1 MCFSLLITLIQPQ
14 NMVLAFL
21 DWWGWFLDLQKVFS
35 KPHFLFPLTSG
46 SENSFSVKIFEVL
59 SFPSDVSGLKRCG
72 KSCRLRWL
80 NYLRPDIKH
89 GGFTEDEDNIIVTL
103 YNNIGSRLVFPFLL
117 LLLFFYCQ
125 FQNLFIVL
133 FLYDHNHW
141 FINYIICFR
150 WSVIASHLPRRTDND
165 VKNYWN
171 TKLKKKLSGKAD
183 LKKGSNNNGNATSNS
198 IIHLS
203 SVQFPGSIP
212 KVEDYDYG
220 ISVGFGTDSSP
231 VSYQTGMSYQQ
242 DFHSQGLV
250 SNPAVQFPL
259 PGPMEVSE
267 FNTSGNTSYSI
278 SSSQEVSSLS
288 AASSSLALDNTT
300 HASWSSYNG
309 GRVQDDEFL
318 FDFGSPYGLLSGFG
332 FQEQAHEAGLVNQI

>member
-1 MCFSLLITLIQPQ
+1 M
-14 NMVLAFL
+14 
-21 DWWGWFLDLQKVFS
+21 
-35 KPHFLFPLTSG
+35 
-46 SENSFSVKIFEVL
+46 
-59 SFPSDVSGLKRCG
+59 
-72 KSCRLRWL
+72 
-80 NYLRPDIKH
+80 
-89 GGFTEDEDNIIVTL
+89 
-103 YNNIGSRLVFPFLL
+103 
-117 LLLFFYCQ
+117 
-125 FQNLFIVL
+125 
-133 FLYDHNHW
+133 
-141 FINYIICFR
+141 
-150 WSVIASHLPRRTDND
+150 
-165 VKNYWN
+165 
-171 TKLKKKLSGKAD
+171 KKKLSGKAD

-212 KVEDYDYG
+212 KVENYDYG